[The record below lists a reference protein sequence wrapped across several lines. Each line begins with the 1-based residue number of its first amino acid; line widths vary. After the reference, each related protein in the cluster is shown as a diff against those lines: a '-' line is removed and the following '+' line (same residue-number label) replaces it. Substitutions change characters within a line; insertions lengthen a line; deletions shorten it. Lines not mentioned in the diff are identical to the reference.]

1 MPKKRLLLFLF
12 IILSLSLMTYQSKK
26 EHFLPLKFLNNTLT
40 SFHAIVN
47 SVKESFTS
55 PFKKMLIREEENTR
69 LKAEIKR
76 SLEEQQKYKEALL
89 ENRRLRELLSLK
101 EREHGYVTAA
111 RIIARGADQW
121 SKTFVLDKGLSDGVT
136 KDMAAITPKG
146 LVGKISG
153 VSNSSSSLLLLTDL
167 NFSAAVRLQESRRE
181 GIISGTGLRKCQL
194 KYIPYDEE
202 EVKVGDILITS
213 GLDSL
218 FPQGI
223 PVGYITRIDKKGSGL
238 FQNIE
243 VTPLEDNAEVEEVA
257 IIKRWLIS
265 SGQL

>member
-1 MPKKRLLLFLF
+1 MPKKRLLLLLF
-12 IILSLSLMTYQSKK
+12 IILSLGLMTFQSKK

-47 SVKESFTS
+47 SVKDSVTS
-55 PFKKMLIREEENTR
+55 PFKKMLLREEENTR
-69 LKAEIKR
+69 LKAELKR
-76 SLEEQQKYKEALL
+76 SLEEKQKYQEALL

-101 EREHGYVTAA
+101 EKEHGYVTAA
-111 RIIARGADQW
+111 RIIARGSDQW

-136 KDMAAITPKG
+136 KDMVAITPKG

-153 VSNSSSSLLLLTDL
+153 ASNSYSSLLLLTDL

-194 KYIPYDEE
+194 KYIPYEE
-202 EVKVGDILITS
+202 EVKVGDIVITS

-223 PVGYITRIDKKGSGL
+223 PVGYISRIDKKGSVL

-243 VTPLEDNAEVEEVA
+243 VTSFEDNAEIEEVA
-257 IIKRWLIS
+257 IIKR
-265 SGQL
+265 

>member
-12 IILSLSLMTYQSKK
+12 IIILSLGLMTYQSKK
-26 EHFLPLKFLNNTLT
+26 EHLLPLGFLNNTLNG
-40 SFHAIVN
+40 FHAIVN
-47 SVKESFTS
+47 SVKDSITS

-76 SLEEQQKYKEALL
+76 LHEEQQQYQEALL

-101 EREHGYVTAA
+101 GKEHGYVTAA

-121 SKTFVLDKGLSDGVT
+121 SNTFVLDKGLSDGVT
-136 KDMAAITPKG
+136 KDMTAITPKG
-146 LVGKISG
+146 LMGKIAG
-153 VSNSSSSLLLLTDL
+153 VSNSYSYLLLLTDL

-181 GIISGTGLRKCQL
+181 GIISGIGLRKCQL
-194 KYIPYDEE
+194 KYIPYEE
-202 EVKVGDILITS
+202 EVKVGDIVITS

-223 PVGYITRIDKKGSGL
+223 PVGYVSKVDKKGTGL

-243 VTPLEDNAEVEEVA
+243 VTPFEDNSKTEEIA
-257 IIKRWLIS
+257 IIKR
-265 SGQL
+265 

>member
-1 MPKKRLLLFLF
+1 MPKKRLLLLLF
-12 IILSLSLMTYQSKK
+12 IILSLGLMTYQSKK
-26 EHFLPLKFLNNTLT
+26 EHILPLRFLNNTLNG
-40 SFHAIVN
+40 FHAIVN
-47 SVKESFTS
+47 SVKDSATS

-69 LKAEIKR
+69 LKAELKR
-76 SLEEQQKYKEALL
+76 LLEEQQKYQEVLL

-101 EREHGYVTAA
+101 EKEHGYVTAA

-121 SKTFVLDKGLSDGVT
+121 AKTFVLDKGLSDGVT
-136 KDMAAITPKG
+136 KDMTAITPKG

-153 VSNSSSSLLLLTDL
+153 VSNSYSSLLLLTDL
-167 NFSAAVRLQESRRE
+167 NFSTAVRLQESRRE

-194 KYIPYDEE
+194 KYIPNEE
-202 EVKVGDILITS
+202 EVKVGDIVITS

-223 PVGYITRIDKKGSGL
+223 PVGYISRIDKKGSGL

-243 VTPLEDNAEVEEVA
+243 VTPLEDNAEIEEVA
-257 IIKRWLIS
+257 IIKR
-265 SGQL
+265 